1 MPACLLL
8 LTRCCSLLLLLQG
21 EPWGESGFFRLVT
34 SAFKDGTGD
43 KYNLGIETDCAF
55 GVVEGW
61 EDAAN
66 LGFPSAEEAA
76 AEDSRQAD
84 LNIFEA
90 AAVRLQGMLPGF
102 ARRQSHR
109 MRGFGSF

>member
-1 MPACLLL
+1 VYSGDICD
-8 LTRCCSLLLLLQG
+8 TCLLLLLQG

-34 SAFKDGTGD
+34 SAFQDGTGD

-55 GVVEGW
+55 GVVSGW

-66 LGFPSAEEAA
+66 LSFPSAEEAA
-76 AEDSRQAD
+76 AAAEEASR
-84 LNIFEA
+84 LNVFEA
-90 AAVRLQGMLPGF
+90 TALRLQGMLPGF
-102 ARRQSHR
+102 ARRQGHS